1 MFFMSL
7 FVSGTILGFGNRTVN
22 EIYKAGDSI
31 DNFGTTTNKWP
42 ELLRDIKVKKGKK
55 KKRLRS
61 CFRLK
66 GTKAT

>member
-1 MFFMSL
+1 M
-7 FVSGTILGFGNRTVN
+7 SGTILGFGNRTVN

-55 KKRLRS
+55 KK
-61 CFRLK
+61 K
-66 GTKAT
+66 D